1 MKSVGGWDGSQKDY
15 CTEILRRFHNY
26 RLCRTVH
33 NVTLE
38 HETRWHTNLPPGLFL
53 IYLFLSSNSFIGNGH
68 RFFQLS
74 LSGARPSVVGSSLP
88 LHAICVT
95 FPQILIPAHAK
106 GTLSEGDI
114 APPLSKRRAR
124 PTVLELSW
132 VKGAVGD
139 PSTGAQLEWC
149 HLLWRPPWFRPSG
162 CFHPLASCHLARVS
176 SACSKLVSASPFQV
190 GCSRSGGLSSPQ
202 MHSKEPGPR
211 LFVLHGLSSFF
222 SHGHAPSELGQ
233 IGKVWLL
240 PGKICVQVLSK
251 W

>member
-1 MKSVGGWDGSQKDY
+1 M
-15 CTEILRRFHNY
+15 RFHNY
-26 RLCRTVH
+26 CLCRTVH
-33 NVTLE
+33 DVTLE

-53 IYLFLSSNSFIGNGH
+53 IDLFLSSNSSIGNGR

-74 LSGARPSVVGSSLP
+74 LSGARPSVVGSSQP

-139 PSTGAQLEWC
+139 PSTAAQLEWC

-162 CFHPLASCHLARVS
+162 CFHPLASCHLARVF
-176 SACSKLVSASPFQV
+176 SACSKLVSAF
-190 GCSRSGGLSSPQ
+190 RFKLAAL
-202 MHSKEPGPR
+202 GPVEFLPR
-211 LFVLHGLSSFF
+211 RCTQKSLDFDCLFCIVSLPF
-222 SHGHAPSELGQ
+222 SHMAMLLQSSGQSEKSHFYLE
-233 IGKVWLL
+233 KSVF
-240 PGKICVQVLSK
+240 KS
-251 W
+251 

>member
-1 MKSVGGWDGSQKDY
+1 MPRG
-15 CTEILRRFHNY
+15 
-26 RLCRTVH
+26 LCWRGIS
-33 NVTLE
+33 
-38 HETRWHTNLPPGLFL
+38 PP
-53 IYLFLSSNSFIGNGH
+53 
-68 RFFQLS
+68 
-74 LSGARPSVVGSSLP
+74 
-88 LHAICVT
+88 
-95 FPQILIPAHAK
+95 
-106 GTLSEGDI
+106 
-114 APPLSKRRAR
+114 PPLSTRRAR

-149 HLLWRPPWFRPSG
+149 HLLWRPPWFRPCG

-211 LFVLHGLSSFF
+211 LFVLHGLSYFF
-222 SHGHAPSELGQ
+222 SHGHAPSELGP
-233 IGKVWLL
+233 IGKVSLL

>member
-1 MKSVGGWDGSQKDY
+1 M
-15 CTEILRRFHNY
+15 RFHNY

-33 NVTLE
+33 DVTLE

-95 FPQILIPAHAK
+95 FPQILIPAHAE

-114 APPLSKRRAR
+114 APPPLSKRRAR

-139 PSTGAQLEWC
+139 PSTCAQLEWS

-176 SACSKLVSASPFQV
+176 SACSKLVSASPF
-190 GCSRSGGLSSPQ
+190 
-202 MHSKEPGPR
+202 
-211 LFVLHGLSSFF
+211 
-222 SHGHAPSELGQ
+222 
-233 IGKVWLL
+233 
-240 PGKICVQVLSK
+240 
-251 W
+251 